1 MYPMV
6 LFVRKTRRAG
16 SGVEAPGT
24 ASEKKK
30 FGHILAEKKNNPVQ
44 G

>member
-1 MYPMV
+1 MV
-6 LFVRKTRRAG
+6 LFVRKTSRAG
-16 SGVEAPGT
+16 SGDEALGR
-24 ASEKKK
+24 ASEKKKKK